1 MVQEKSPAEKL
12 KEEIETIYQQN
23 KRSIKKSEFDIFHFS
38 VRQKLWQSQ
47 YYFQRIMDLYDSKY
61 FEENFVIPI
70 AIPDRETEGSTTKY
84 EIEKDKLAKFCNL
97 YLDGYFISI
106 NSAFD
111 ALAHEV
117 NTIFK
122 LIDSEGDIYIN
133 TVLNELKQRLNQSKF
148 YNFLIK
154 EKLKRWWSLMEKYRN
169 TLTHESII
177 ATNIETSTDVTI
189 NKEELIK
196 IPLPDNFKKKPFVYN
211 KGYELKSFI
220 EDFDKNILYS
230 FDQSY
235 KRLIQ
240 DLKKSGQLPIN
251 FGSN

>member
-1 MVQEKSPAEKL
+1 MIQEKSPAEKF
-12 KEEIETIYQQN
+12 KEEIEIVYQQN

-38 VRQKLWQSQ
+38 VRQKLWQGQ
-47 YYFQRIMDLYDSKY
+47 YYFQQIMYLYDSKY
-61 FEENFVIPI
+61 FEENFVIPVG
-70 AIPDRETEGSTTKY
+70 IPGKETEGSTTKY
-84 EIEKDKLAKFCNL
+84 EIDKDKLAKFCNL

-122 LIDSEGDIYIN
+122 LVDSEGDIYIN
-133 TVLNELKQRLNQSKF
+133 TVANELRQRFNQSKF
-148 YNFLIK
+148 YKFLLK
-154 EKLKRWWSLMEKYRN
+154 EKLRRWWSLMENYRN

-196 IPLPDNFKKKPFVYN
+196 IPLPDNFKNKPFVYS
-211 KGYELKSFI
+211 KGHELKSFI
-220 EDFDKNILYS
+220 DNFDKNISCS
-230 FDQSY
+230 FDRGY
-235 KRLIQ
+235 KKLIQ
-240 DLKKSGQLPIN
+240 DLKKSGQLPIS
-251 FGSN
+251 FESI